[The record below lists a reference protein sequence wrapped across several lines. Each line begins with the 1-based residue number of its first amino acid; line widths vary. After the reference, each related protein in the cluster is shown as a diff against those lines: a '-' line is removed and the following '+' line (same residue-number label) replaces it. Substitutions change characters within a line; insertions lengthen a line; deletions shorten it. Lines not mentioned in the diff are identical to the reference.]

1 MCQEHQS
8 YLGLKDVSCF
18 KANGYAV
25 VLFYYNLGLNFASL
39 CLGYGNMNFM
49 IMSSKQRE

>member
-39 CLGYGNMNFM
+39 CLGV
-49 IMSSKQRE
+49 R